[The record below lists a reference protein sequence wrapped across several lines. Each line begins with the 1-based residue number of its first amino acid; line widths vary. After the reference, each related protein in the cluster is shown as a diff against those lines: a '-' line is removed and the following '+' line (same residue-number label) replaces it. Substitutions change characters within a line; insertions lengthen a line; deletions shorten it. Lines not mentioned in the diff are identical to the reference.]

1 MTKSEQLTARQNLT
15 VAQSTEPARASR
27 VPALRPAMQPSVPK
41 LRLWLWGILGISG
54 LALAFVAS
62 SQLWMARAPA
72 VSVEIAAFSPI
83 TRVLAVN
90 GRIAA
95 VSSVELRAAG
105 TGRLIAL
112 PVVEGDLVEA
122 DQVLAQVDAKAQ
134 NAAVRQ
140 AMAGL
145 DAALVAQQQALATY
159 ERDAAL
165 GANVAK
171 TVLESDTRAV
181 QSAAQDVARM
191 SAALDQAQALLESYT
206 IRAPILGSIL
216 ALDAEVGQL
225 VGPSTPLLTLADLS
239 ELVVEADVDEA
250 YATQIVRNQPAVLQ
264 LAGDIG
270 TREGHVTFVSARVDE
285 ATGGLAIKIAFHAP
299 VTAPIGLTVATNII
313 VDQRSA
319 ALTVP
324 RTAMLTNTG
333 ELGVLVVTDGL
344 AQFQP
349 LTVLDWPAA
358 RLIVTAG
365 LTVGDVVIADATGI
379 AAGQAVLVDQP

>member
-1 MTKSEQLTARQNLT
+1 
-15 VAQSTEPARASR
+15 
-27 VPALRPAMQPSVPK
+27 
-41 LRLWLWGILGISG
+41 
-54 LALAFVAS
+54 
-62 SQLWMARAPA
+62 
-72 VSVEIAAFSPI
+72 
-83 TRVLAVN
+83 
-90 GRIAA
+90 
-95 VSSVELRAAG
+95 
-105 TGRLIAL
+105 
-112 PVVEGDLVEA
+112 
-122 DQVLAQVDAKAQ
+122 
-134 NAAVRQ
+134 
-140 AMAGL
+140 
-145 DAALVAQQQALATY
+145 
-159 ERDAAL
+159 
-165 GANVAK
+165 
-171 TVLESDTRAV
+171 
-181 QSAAQDVARM
+181 M

-365 LTVGDVVIADATGI
+365 LTEGDVVIADATGI

>member
-15 VAQSTEPARASR
+15 VAQSPEPARASR
-27 VPALRPAMQPSVPK
+27 VPALRPAMQASVPK
-41 LRLWLWGILGISG
+41 RRLWLWGILGISG

-122 DQVLAQVDAKAQ
+122 DQILAQVDAKAQ

-270 TREGHVTFVSARVDE
+270 TREGYVTFVSARVDE

-313 VDQRSA
+313 VDQRNA

-358 RLIVTAG
+358 RLIVTEG
-365 LTVGDVVIADATGI
+365 LTEGDLVIVDATGI

>member
-122 DQVLAQVDAKAQ
+122 DQILAQVDAKAQ

>member
-15 VAQSTEPARASR
+15 VAQSPEPARASR
-27 VPALRPAMQPSVPK
+27 VPALRRAMQASVPK
-41 LRLWLWGILGISG
+41 RRLWLWGILGVSG

-122 DQVLAQVDAKAQ
+122 DQILAQVDAKAQ

-145 DAALVAQQQALATY
+145 DAALVAQQQTLATY

-165 GANVAK
+165 GANFAK

-191 SAALDQAQALLESYT
+191 SAALDQAQALLESY
-206 IRAPILGSIL
+206 GS
-216 ALDAEVGQL
+216 V
-225 VGPSTPLLTLADLS
+225 SK
-239 ELVVEADVDEA
+239 VVEID
-250 YATQIVRNQPAVLQ
+250 
-264 LAGDIG
+264 
-270 TREGHVTFVSARVDE
+270 F
-285 ATGGLAIKIAFHAP
+285 
-299 VTAPIGLTVATNII
+299 
-313 VDQRSA
+313 
-319 ALTVP
+319 
-324 RTAMLTNTG
+324 
-333 ELGVLVVTDGL
+333 
-344 AQFQP
+344 
-349 LTVLDWPAA
+349 
-358 RLIVTAG
+358 
-365 LTVGDVVIADATGI
+365 
-379 AAGQAVLVDQP
+379 